1 MKKMMMMAMM
11 LVASATAFAGDSD
24 ALKAV
29 MKSKNYAEAAQL
41 MKQNVG
47 QMANDAEKAKAYN
60 HLVDLAMNK
69 VVKQTSIIAE
79 NQLGMQMGR
88 DAKEIV
94 PYDTLGLADAICDAI
109 YDAIVR

>member
-1 MKKMMMMAMM
+1 MMMMAMM

-47 QMANDAEKAKAYN
+47 QMANDAEKPR
-60 HLVDLAMNK
+60 L
-69 VVKQTSIIAE
+69 TIIW
-79 NQLGMQMGR
+79 
-88 DAKEIV
+88 
-94 PYDTLGLADAICDAI
+94 
-109 YDAIVR
+109 